1 MSDLFAACSCFGLL
15 LTMGTFQLARV
26 VNRLVRK
33 EICNPLLF
41 STLSCGA
48 FLLLTGTDYEIY
60 YQNGADILE
69 FLLTPATICL
79 AIPLYR
85 QFQLL
90 KKNAGAVLAGCLAG
104 VAAHM
109 LGCVLMLVLFQM
121 EPAEFITLLPKSITT
136 AIGKGLS
143 AELGGYP
150 AITMATIMIT
160 GLFGAVAAPS
170 LLRLFHITEP
180 VSQGLAIGTSSHA
193 AGTSRAVQ
201 LGEVQGAA
209 SSLAIVVTGLLTV
222 VFAPLAARLV
232 L

>member
-1 MSDLFAACSCFGLL
+1 MSKLFAACSCFGLL
-15 LTMGTFQLARV
+15 LAAGTYQLARAI
-26 VNRLVRK
+26 NKRAGK
-33 EICNPLLF
+33 DICNPLLF
-41 STLSCGA
+41 STLACGA
-48 FLLLTGTDYEIY
+48 ILLLTGTDYEVFY
-60 YQNGADILE
+60 ENGANVLE
-69 FLLTPATICL
+69 FFLTPATICL
-79 AIPLYR
+79 AIPLYK

-109 LGCVLMLVLFQM
+109 LGCVLMLVIFKLDT
-121 EPAEFITLLPKSITT
+121 AGYITLLPKSITT

-150 AITMATIMIT
+150 AITMATIMLT
-160 GLFGAVAAPS
+160 GLFGAVAASP
-170 LLRLFHITEP
+170 LLKLFRVTEP

-201 LGEVQGAA
+201 LGEIQGAA

-222 VFAPLAARLV
+222 IAAPIFARFG
-232 L
+232 

>member
-1 MSDLFAACSCFGLL
+1 MSDLFAECSWFGLL
-15 LTMGTFQLARV
+15 LAMGTFQLARTI
-26 VNRLVRK
+26 NKLTGK
-33 EICNPLLF
+33 NICNPLLF
-41 STLSCGA
+41 STLACA
-48 FLLLTGTDYEIY
+48 AILLLTGTDYNIFYE
-60 YQNGADILE
+60 NGAHILE
-69 FLLTPATICL
+69 FFLTPATICL
-79 AIPLYR
+79 AIPLYK

-90 KKNAGAVLAGCLAG
+90 KKNAIAVLAGCLAG

-109 LGCVLMLVLFQM
+109 LGCVLMLVLFRLDA
-121 EPAEFITLLPKSITT
+121 AEYITLLPKSITT

-150 AITMATIMIT
+150 AITMAAIMIT

-170 LLRLFHITEP
+170 LLKLFHITEP

-201 LGEVQGAA
+201 LGEIHGAA

-222 VFAPLAARLV
+222 ITAPLFARLV
-232 L
+232 